1 VKQLSQL
8 KAAYNFVLV
17 CALFSFAA
25 NGHSQSYAF
34 STIVGQAGQR
44 ATVDGTNTSAHFYQP
59 RCLTVDSSGN
69 LFVTDDTTVRRITLL
84 GTNYVVNTLAGSPR
98 VSGGTDGTN
107 GSARFNT
114 PSGIA
119 VDAATNLYVADYGNN
134 TIRKITPIGTNWVV
148 TTLAGVAGVT
158 GSTDGTGTNAL
169 FNNPFGLS
177 MDNASNLFVAD
188 SGNNTIREIS
198 PQGTNWMVTTVA
210 GSSSHSGSTD
220 GTNMLARFNT
230 PRDVAV
236 DAAGILY
243 VTDRGNGTVREI
255 TPIGTNWIVTTIAGL
270 AGQKATVDGTNATAR
285 FSAPDG
291 IGLDG
296 AGNLYVSDTTDDV
309 IRQLTPVGTNWVVT
323 TIGGV
328 AGISGSTDGTGDSAL
343 FNYPDNIKV
352 NSLGQLYVADRDNYV
367 IRRGII
373 TTNYVGTPIILTQ
386 PQRAIVFVGST
397 ATFFVA
403 AIGGG
408 LNYQWRFNDV
418 AIPDATNSVYALSNV
433 STNSA
438 GNYSVGITN
447 TYGFTNSQEA
457 MLFVT
462 PPLSPMLNLPG
473 TGEDPSLILFT
484 NLPVL
489 NGAHALVSL
498 GAAPWIF
505 RLHNYLTFYGGK
517 YWCMWSRGP
526 AIEDKA
532 TQNVHYSTST
542 DGLNWSADGEIV
554 GPPAQPNFRY
564 IARGF
569 WVRDD
574 ELLALASLDEADMG
588 YFGPSLQLLAFKW
601 DSTNQIWNPLGV
613 VFDDAINNFPPQQ
626 LPTGEW
632 AMVRRDHDQNVSL
645 LAGGI
650 TSPLDWQAFDI
661 AAANAAPPFLPQE
674 PELWLL
680 PDNRLLCVFRD
691 SGGSKRLFVA
701 VSTDNGRTWSMPQ
714 QSNFPDADAKFF
726 GMRTSRGYYVLVSNA
741 DPDGRNPLCLS
752 TSDDGVTF
760 TRMARLP
767 VPITPQ
773 GGPFDAT
780 GTSGTVQYPHVMEKD
795 GQLFVAYS
803 RNKTD
808 IEIIKLSLDEVDR
821 LRQGAPPELLLQ
833 YPFDEAGGVALDD
846 GIAPQTNGVLV
857 NLATRTNNTPSG
869 TGLALDLSDGNHDYV
884 SAGNPSKLNNLTNLT
899 LTTWM
904 NLRADPSAN
913 DRLLDKLASSAG
925 FAWKMIAPTSGT
937 FAASN
942 FLFAAHINSTG
953 SFAQSSI
960 ATGADHSWVFFA
972 MTYDGTSTTNNL
984 KFYSGTTSNSVV
996 QLGDAVTLNAGAIIN
1011 TTNDFRIGGT
1021 ASTSSD
1027 RTPSAWFDDA
1037 RIYSA
1042 VLDPAQLEETR
1053 LEGAPYAPTGLPF
1066 SVGAQTEAG
1075 QAVGLSWP
1083 SEAGRSYQVWTTDDL
1098 TSTNWVMF
1106 GTPVEGTGSTVT
1118 LPNIPTSGDA
1128 VRFFQVRRL

>member
-1 VKQLSQL
+1 VKTPAFLISACVFFL
-8 KAAYNFVLV
+8 
-17 CALFSFAA
+17 FAA

-34 STIVGQAGQR
+34 STIVGQASQR
-44 ATVDGTNTSAHFYQP
+44 VTEDGTNTGAHFYQP
-59 RCLTVDSSGN
+59 RCLTVDSSSN
-69 LFVTDDTTVRRITLL
+69 LFLTDDPTVRKITLL
-84 GTNYVVNTLAGSPR
+84 GTNYVVSTLAGTAR
-98 VSGGTDGTN
+98 VSGAVDGTN
-107 GSARFNT
+107 GAAHFGT
-114 PSGIA
+114 PTGIA
-119 VDAATNLYVADYGNN
+119 VDSATNIYVADFSKN

-148 TTLAGVAGVT
+148 TTLAGTAGT
-158 GSTDGTGTNAL
+158 AGSADGTNGNAL
-169 FNNPFGLS
+169 FNSPFGLV
-177 MDNASNLFVAD
+177 MDNPGNLFVAD
-188 SGNNTIREIS
+188 SGNNKIRKIS
-198 PQGTNWMVTTVA
+198 PLGTNWIVTTLA
-210 GSSSHSGSTD
+210 GSPSNSSGSTD
-220 GTNMLARFNT
+220 GTNLTARFKT

-236 DAAGILY
+236 DAATGILY
-243 VTDRGNGTVREI
+243 VTDRDNATVRKI
-255 TPIGTNWIVTTIAGL
+255 TPAGTNWVVTTIAGS
-270 AGQKATVDGTNATAR
+270 AGQKATVDGTNSTAR

-291 IGLDG
+291 ITLDS

-323 TIGGV
+323 TIGGL
-328 AGISGSTDGTGDSAL
+328 AGINGSTDGTGNSVL

-352 NSLGQLYVADRDNYV
+352 ASAGRLYIADRDNYI
-367 IRRGII
+367 IRQGIVVS
-373 TTNYVGTPIILTQ
+373 NYIGLPIILTQ
-386 PQRAIVFVGST
+386 PQRATVFIGSN

-403 AIGGG
+403 TIGGG

-418 AIPDATNSVYALSNV
+418 GIPGATNSIYALPNV

-438 GNYSVGITN
+438 GNYSVVITN
-447 TYGFTNSQEA
+447 THGFTNSQEA

-462 PPLSPMLNLPG
+462 PPLPPMLNLPG
-473 TGEDPSLILFT
+473 TGEDPSLVLFT

-505 RLHNYLTFYGGK
+505 RLHNYLTFYEGK
-517 YWCMWSRGP
+517 YWCMWSHGT

-532 TQNVHYSTST
+532 TQNVHYSTSV
-542 DGLNWSADGEIV
+542 DGLNWSVDGEIV

-569 WVRDD
+569 WVRNGQ
-574 ELLALASLDEADMG
+574 LLALASLDEAG
-588 YFGPSLQLLAFKW
+588 PYFGPSLQLLAFQW
-601 DSTNQIWNPLGV
+601 DSAGQNWNPLGV
-613 VFDDAINNFPPQQ
+613 VYNDAINNFPPQQ
-626 LPTGEW
+626 LATGEW
-632 AMVRRDHDQNVSL
+632 AIVRRDHNLNESL
-645 LAGGI
+645 LAGGL

-661 AAANAAPPFLPQE
+661 VTANAAPPFLPEE
-674 PELWLL
+674 PELWSL

-714 QSNFPDADAKFF
+714 QSNFPDADSKFF
-726 GMRTSRGYYVLVSNA
+726 GLRTSRGYYVLVSNA

-752 TSDDGVTF
+752 TSDDGITF

-767 VPITPQ
+767 VPVTAQ
-773 GGPFDAT
+773 GGPFDAA

-795 GQLFVAYS
+795 GQLLVAYS
-803 RNKTD
+803 RSKTD
-808 IEIIKLSLDEVDR
+808 IEVIKLSLDEVDR
-821 LRQGAPPELLLQ
+821 LRQGAPSNLLLQ
-833 YPFDEAGGVALDD
+833 YPFDEAGGAALDY
-846 GIAPQTNGVLV
+846 GTAPQTNGVLV

-913 DRLLDKLASSAG
+913 DRMLDKLASSAG

-996 QLGDAVTLNAGAIIN
+996 QLGDAVTLNAGTIIN
-1011 TTNDFRIGGT
+1011 TVNDFRIGGA

-1027 RTPSAWFDDA
+1027 RTPSAWFDDV
-1037 RIYSA
+1037 RVYSA
-1042 VLDPAQLEETR
+1042 VLDAGQLEQAR
-1053 LEGAPYAPTGLPF
+1053 QQGSPYTPTGLPF
-1066 SVGAQTEAG
+1066 SIGAQNGANSNL
-1075 QAVGLSWP
+1075 VLSWP
-1083 SEAGRSYQVWTTDDL
+1083 SEAGRLYQVWMTQDL
-1098 TSTNWVMF
+1098 TSTNWVQF
-1106 GTPVEGTGSTVT
+1106 GAPVSDTGSIVTVT
-1118 LPNIPTSGDA
+1118 NIPTSGGA
-1128 VRFFQVRRL
+1128 HFFQVRRL